1 MVQKNVRM
9 LQRDTFHMANILI
22 VILRLCL
29 LVRRSMLAARRTAPI
44 PPDFEKAF
52 DALEL
57 PWPDDQLQPYISNP
71 AINPPLLPTPPSENP
86 FELKHQLP
94 ASALGPGL
102 DGAEDRRRELYI
114 PAALPPFPSQ
124 HTYKHT
130 AVYPTR
136 ERDPRRIRELAGEE
150 GKRGEDNLGKL
161 EKALKASSVITA
173 APGVAAED
181 TSKSTG
187 RRRKPK
193 DAETS
198 IGSMFEETMRDLL
211 KEGQNGDNHQFE
223 LSPIVNCEKRYMMQD
238 AAPVGT
244 RLVRKVAFA
253 TGASEGIQ
261 TTGLSENARGK
272 QKADGGS
279 VVDVMEI

>member
-1 MVQKNVRM
+1 
-9 LQRDTFHMANILI
+9 
-22 VILRLCL
+22 
-29 LVRRSMLAARRTAPI
+29 MLAARRTAPI

-71 AINPPLLPTPPSENP
+71 AINPPLFPTPPSENP

-173 APGVAAED
+173 VPGVAAED
-181 TSKSTG
+181 TSKSTE

-238 AAPVGT
+238 AVPVGT
-244 RLVRKVAFA
+244 RSVRKVAFA

-279 VVDVMEI
+279 VVDVMGI